1 MNPFLVR
8 SEIDQTE
15 YVTPRVSL
23 NRAVMAKCPV
33 AGIEEGLDGKRFK
46 ELFSPEAIV
55 SEMRRVSRY
64 YGIDYSHLPD
74 FALPKELDKA
84 LKSEDVRYR
93 QMAERVTTR
102 FGNRLGLLLL
112 TLKTGLPENRA
123 ARSDWDD
130 SCWEYWKKLDTV
142 ILLGGLASSRLGR
155 RLKERV
161 QCVFDYAGVKPYNIV
176 LFENGAYLGVMG
188 LGQRL
193 MKDESTSL
201 IFDLGQTYF
210 KRAVLK
216 KSGGIISGINTLDS
230 LPSRYMQIDFED
242 EGDKTAYAYDLHNY
256 ILNIITSTYKEAAES
271 AELSR
276 HILIS
281 IANYTH
287 SGMLNPIRGGYSKLS
302 VLGKNYADLLNE
314 TLSGELRRDIEVKL
328 VHDATAT
335 ALYFSD
341 IPNSVC
347 LTLGKGFGIGFPE
360 IKI

>member
-193 MKDESTSL
+193 MQDESTSL

-210 KRAVLK
+210 KRAVLQ

-314 TLSGELRRDIEVKL
+314 TLSGELRREIEVKL

-347 LTLGKGFGIGFPE
+347 LTLGTGFGIGFPE

>member
-193 MKDESTSL
+193 MQDESTSL

-230 LPSRYMQIDFED
+230 LPSRYMQIDFDD

-314 TLSGELRRDIEVKL
+314 TLSGELRREIEVKL

-347 LTLGKGFGIGFPE
+347 LTLGTGFGIGFPE

>member
-130 SCWEYWKKLDTV
+130 SCWEYWKKLDTL

-193 MKDESTSL
+193 MQDESTSL

-216 KSGGIISGINTLDS
+216 KFGGIISGINTLDS

-256 ILNIITSTYKEAAES
+256 ILNIITSTYKEAAAS

-347 LTLGKGFGIGFPE
+347 LTLGTGFGIGFPE